1 MLTAEEPKQADAS
14 DQAWG
19 SISLE
24 AESSE
29 HDKQEGLRTESDC
42 ENFPFP
48 VKGLKDEVHRK
59 CKNTDFHKS
68 RCLHDVAI

>member
-1 MLTAEEPKQADAS
+1 MLTPETLKQAHAS

-19 SISLE
+19 SNSLE
-24 AESSE
+24 GESSK

-48 VKGLKDEVHRK
+48 VKGLKDEVHWK
-59 CKNTDFHKS
+59 C
-68 RCLHDVAI
+68 